1 MLELNLLITY
11 SVQTYLP
18 EDLKG
23 KGEPSFSIDRG
34 LKEHKNRNRP
44 ALDGRRSGDIE
55 LVSRPRRG
63 TDTDYGLAYSTS
75 RAVHGGMHGASAR
88 DIDKTGKFTDVEQT
102 MTRRRNSTGG
112 RKLSDGFRRKFSG
125 LVKRR
130 DSREK

>member
-1 MLELNLLITY
+1 MLTTCSI
-11 SVQTYLP
+11 QTYLP

-34 LKEHKNRNRP
+34 LKEHKNRHLAAHP
-44 ALDGRRSGDIE
+44 VRRSDDIE

-63 TDTDYGLAYSTS
+63 TDTDYDMAYSTS
-75 RAVHGGMHGASAR
+75 RAVHGGTYNDGVNGGYA
-88 DIDKTGKFTDVEQT
+88 DKYRQPAEVDQT
-102 MTRRRNSTGG
+102 MTRRRRNSTGG

-130 DSREK
+130 DSREQ